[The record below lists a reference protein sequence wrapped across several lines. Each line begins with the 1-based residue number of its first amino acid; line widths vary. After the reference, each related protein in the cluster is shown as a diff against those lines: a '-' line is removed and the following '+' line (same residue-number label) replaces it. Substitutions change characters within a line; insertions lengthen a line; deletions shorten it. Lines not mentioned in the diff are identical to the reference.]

1 MKRALQD
8 PRASV
13 WRHRDLRLA
22 GPAQALTFLA
32 GEVVLVT
39 LILQA
44 FAAGWGTLGTAA
56 VLAVAALPLALG
68 AVVAGPLVDRL
79 SSRPLSV
86 AAAASQG
93 VMCLAMAASQLL
105 GLPTWVLLAGLLLL
119 ALGQAVA
126 GPTWSALL
134 PQLVER
140 EELAGAVGSVQAL
153 TMVLSMLA
161 PVAAGAALAVGGP
174 ALPLLLAAGV
184 FVAVSAL
191 ALGVRTQ
198 RLGTLASG
206 APAPR
211 MLDGLRFLR
220 DEPVLS
226 VLVTGFVA
234 FVLAVEVTSV
244 VLVFLVRGDLGA
256 SEATYGVLGSVI
268 LGGLVAGNLL
278 AARVPVGHA
287 MVRAAAV
294 GAVGMSVALVLVGL
308 SPGVLVLGAALVA
321 LGLANGVVNTAA
333 QTTMA
338 VRVPHEQRGR
348 VLGAVTGLLRTA
360 SVVGLVAGGAVGAVL
375 EPRVVVVGSGV
386 LGLLVGAWLCARL
399 WRDRT
404 VEEVRVAPVL
414 SASEPARTG
423 R

>member
-1 MKRALQD
+1 MKRILQERG
-8 PRASV
+8 PSV
-13 WRHRDLRLA
+13 WRHRYLRLA

-44 FAAGWGTLGTAA
+44 FAAGWGTAGTAA
-56 VLAVAALPLALG
+56 VLAVAALPLAVG
-68 AVVAGPLVDRL
+68 AVVAGPLVDRVP
-79 SSRPLSV
+79 SRRLSV
-86 AAAASQG
+86 AAAVWQG
-93 VMCLAMAASQLL
+93 VVCLAMAGSQMAGLPSWTLL
-105 GLPTWVLLAGLLLL
+105 GGLLLL

-140 EELAGAVGSVQAL
+140 QELASAVGSVQAL

-174 ALPLLLAAGV
+174 GLPLLLAAAV
-184 FVAVSAL
+184 FAVVAVL
-191 ALGVRTQ
+191 ALRVRTQ
-198 RLGTLASG
+198 RLGTRSAG
-206 APAPR
+206 GPPPR

-308 SPGVLVLGAALVA
+308 SPDVLVLGAALVA

-348 VLGAVTGLLRTA
+348 VLAAVTGLLRTA
-360 SVVGLVAGGAVGAVL
+360 SVVGLVAGGAVGALL

-404 VEEVRVAPVL
+404 AVEVLTVPAL
-414 SASEPARTG
+414 SASEPVRTG